1 MTEVNNVAETQYGM
15 GRFIPKSA
23 LNRTSPRE
31 PDDWHTF
38 LNTLANEVDRADT
51 HANIARHRKWLT
63 IMRFFM
69 GEQLGYVNDAGAWQ
83 TINRNPGDPLYVV
96 NFLQYFVNALLKDYV
111 RSQATLD
118 VLARGNKLN
127 LRLAARPGSELLK
140 LVQQDQITPTAIERD
155 GKFAIL
161 MGNTFRYT
169 ICSQAQ
175 GKYRKEP
182 ILEKVKIQL
191 MGSSAICLECGAIT
205 EIDLPEQLTTGQ
217 MVGEQPCGECGSE
230 LTEAVQGA
238 STDITQI
245 KGFENRLTP
254 DISTTIVDPLEMKLP
269 LSAEDERL
277 ADWLKRERFVDW
289 SKLRAAYP
297 WADVDEGNTVSSG
310 EVPLQAQAQI
320 QQSPGNVGGQV
331 TSFVQSPSQ
340 NDLRR
345 FSQYW
350 FRPEKYAHYIF
361 SVDTEMGNGE
371 VIPAGTRAIDYF
383 PNGLY
388 QARNGQNLLE
398 VADEDK
404 AKVWVMN
411 RWEVVP
417 NAIWGQGIDHVI
429 QAQEINNEVF
439 SLVYEHL
446 MHNTTPPTILDPN
459 FLRKEDWSNKPGFV
473 AVLRR
478 GAPTG
483 GVNQAFAQPQARQ
496 VGSDTFGFLEM
507 LKGDMQLLSGGAFST
522 ASGLP
527 DVHTD
532 TLGGMQI
539 QREQALAQHLSKL
552 NRKAESDVRT
562 AVQQLRLVKKHNLAQ
577 FYYPRLSDFSE
588 YELKMFEECDIEV
601 DLEIKFRE
609 GSQYPK
615 SALEQRANLEAGLM
629 LGGVP
634 MGLWNPEFPRH
645 VRQLALQVLNLPT
658 ESEAIGADERNTLLN
673 IVHLLEL
680 AETTQM
686 DEFGQPL
693 PEDQPL
699 PNPEELLAQAAN
711 LVPVRYRVD
720 DHPVCINTIIDFL
733 KTDTGR
739 HLSPVGELL
748 INDLIVR
755 HEKGMEL
762 KMMLS
767 QIPPMMMNPMTPN
780 AVPQS
785 NPMMPDP
792 MGAMIQQSMMGGG
805 MMNGQQ
811 QMSAGPNSGQKPP
824 QQGAFGG
831 AKPSQ
836 KPKTPQKKP
845 MAGATA

>member
-1 MTEVNNVAETQYGM
+1 MIEVNNVAESQYGM

-23 LNRTSPRE
+23 LNRSMPRE
-31 PDDWHTF
+31 GDDWETF
-38 LNTLANEVDRADT
+38 LNTLANDVDRADT
-51 HANIARHRKWLT
+51 HANMARHRKWLT
-63 IMRFFM
+63 MMRFFM

-96 NFLQYFVNALLKDYV
+96 NFLQYFVNALLKDYA

-118 VLARGNKLN
+118 VMARGNKLN
-127 LRLAARPGSELLK
+127 LRLAARPGSAMLK
-140 LVQQDQITPTAIERD
+140 MIQQDQITPTAVERD
-155 GKFAIL
+155 GKFVIL
-161 MGNTFRYT
+161 FGNTFRYT
-169 ICSQAQ
+169 ICSQGQ

-182 ILEKVKIQL
+182 VLEKVRIQL
-191 MGSSAICLECGAIT
+191 MGSSAICLDCGAIT
-205 EIDLPEQLTTGQ
+205 EIDLPEQMNTGQ
-217 MVGEQPCGECGSE
+217 MVGEQPCSECGSE
-230 LTEAVQGA
+230 ITEIVQGA
-238 STDITQI
+238 ETDITRI
-245 KGFENRLTP
+245 KGFESRLTP
-254 DISTTIVDPLEMKLP
+254 DVSTTIVDPLEIKLP
-269 LSAEDERL
+269 LSADDERI

-289 SKLRAAYP
+289 SKLRSAYP
-297 WADVDEGNTVSSG
+297 WAEVDEGNTVSSG

-320 QQSPGNVGGQV
+320 QQSPGNIGGQV

-340 NDLRR
+340 TDLRR

-350 FRPEKYAHYIF
+350 FRPEKYAHFIF
-361 SVDTEMGNGE
+361 KTDTEMANGE
-371 VIPAGTRAIDYF
+371 IIPAGTRAVDYF

-388 QARNGQNLLE
+388 QARNGSTLLE
-398 VADEDK
+398 VADENK
-404 AKVWVMN
+404 ASVWTMN

-483 GVNQAFAQPQARQ
+483 GVGQAFAQPQARQ

-539 QREQALAQHLSKL
+539 QREQALAQHLGKL
-552 NRKAESDVRT
+552 NRKAEADVRT
-562 AVQQLRLVKKHNLAQ
+562 AIQQLRLVKKHNLAQ

-588 YELKMFEECDIEV
+588 YELKLFEECDIDV
-601 DLEIKFRE
+601 DLEIRYRE

-615 SALEQRANLEAGLM
+615 SALEQQASLEAALAMGGL
-629 LGGVP
+629 P
-634 MGLWNPEFPRH
+634 MGIYNPEFPRH
-645 VRQLALQVLNLPT
+645 IRQLALQIFNLPT
-658 ESEAIGADERNTLLN
+658 ESEAIGPDERNTLLN

-680 AETTQM
+680 AETTEM

-699 PNPEELLAQAAN
+699 PNPEELLAKAATI
-711 LVPVRYRVD
+711 VPVRYRVD
-720 DHPVCINTIIDFL
+720 NHPVCIATIVDFM
-733 KTDTGR
+733 KTDDGR

-748 INDLIVR
+748 LNDLMVR
-755 HEKGMEL
+755 HEKAMEM
-762 KMMLS
+762 KAMASMIPAMMQSPLS
-767 QIPPMMMNPMTPN
+767 PTTAPQSSMAQPDLMTPMMQQAMT
-780 AVPQS
+780 
-785 NPMMPDP
+785 
-792 MGAMIQQSMMGGG
+792 GG
-805 MMNGQQ
+805 MMGGQQ

-824 QQGAFGG
+824 QQ
-831 AKPSQ
+831 
-836 KPKTPQKKP
+836 KP
-845 MAGATA
+845 MGANKSPQRPQPPKPAAGATA